1 MANELFHDIQI
12 PEKKKKKCPFVSI
25 KWTSS
30 VVAESKVKKK
40 NKKKKTQREVSPNS
54 ALN

>member
-1 MANELFHDIQI
+1 MANELFHDIEI
-12 PEKKKKKCPFVSI
+12 PEKEKCQFVSI

-30 VVAESKVKKK
+30 VVAESKVKKEK
-40 NKKKKTQREVSPNS
+40 PQCEVSPNS